1 MLEEQITWLQTEYK
15 VNEVLNMAVAKF
27 KAAGVAQPINEAR
40 ILLGHSLNKPN
51 ERFYGRE
58 EDLIKSEHLDDFS
71 SKILRR
77 CKREPVSKII
87 GLKEFWS
94 LELLVSPYVLDL
106 SLIHI

>member
-1 MLEEQITWLQTEYK
+1 
-15 VNEVLNMAVAKF
+15 MAVAKF
-27 KAAGVAQPINEAR
+27 KAAGVAQPINDAR

-77 CKREPVSKII
+77 CKTNMAFLTTFRA
-87 GLKEFWS
+87 
-94 LELLVSPYVLDL
+94 LLPYNE
-106 SLIHI
+106 LIHF